1 MSITLTCTVTGKT
14 VKWSNQKI
22 IDAKIAEYGSLEAFR
37 AQYVSK
43 GATKKTSTTPTTK
56 AKSQLSV
63 PRDGEVGAM
72 KAIMNDGLKLGKM
85 TSKDYYDMYEKKIA
99 DARAAGMSEREVAW
113 LQQRLERW
121 RTS

>member
-1 MSITLTCTVTGKT
+1 MAITLTCTVTGKQT
-14 VKWSNQKI
+14 VWTNQSI
-22 IDAKIAEYGSLEAFR
+22 IDAKIKQYGSLEAFR

-43 GATKKTSTTPTTK
+43 GAKRTSTTPTTK

-85 TSKDYYDMYEKKIA
+85 SSKDYYAMYEKKIA
-99 DARAAGMSEREVAW
+99 DARTAGMSEREVAW

>member
-1 MSITLTCTVTGKT
+1 MAITLTCTVTGKQT
-14 VKWSNQKI
+14 VWTNQSI
-22 IDAKIAEYGSLEAFR
+22 IDAKIKQYGSLEAFR

-43 GATKKTSTTPTTK
+43 GAKRASTTPTTK

-85 TSKDYYDMYEKKIA
+85 SSKDYYAMYEKKIA
-99 DARAAGMSEREVAW
+99 DARTAGMSEREVAW

-121 RTS
+121 RAS

>member
-1 MSITLTCTVTGKT
+1 MAITLTCTVTGKQT
-14 VKWSNQKI
+14 VWTNQSI
-22 IDAKIAEYGSLEAFR
+22 IDAKIKQYGSLEAFR

-43 GATKKTSTTPTTK
+43 GAKRASTTPTTK

-85 TSKDYYDMYEKKIA
+85 SSKDYYAMYEKKIA
-99 DARAAGMSEREVAW
+99 DARTAGMSEREVAW